1 MKIDVRTILFGLLL
15 AALPVSVPA
24 ADKRIPL
31 PAGEALI
38 IGWNPAWVLAELD
51 DEDPAGTVRFN
62 GGNREQWAVAIQ
74 PLPPHPSLTAD
85 TGNLRIY
92 VRNMARAL
100 ENASIGVDPEQRV
113 IEGGSAKGFFV
124 KAHDIKAQSRQKP
137 NAKSKPKEPNYSN
150 GYVGAL
156 SVGGRP
162 YLFEVLWNTGGEKSA
177 EAALAVMRTV
187 RIQ

>member
-1 MKIDVRTILFGLLL
+1 MKIDMRKILCGLLL
-15 AALPVSVPA
+15 VALSAGVTA

-31 PAGEALI
+31 PAGEAMI
-38 IGWNPAWVLAELD
+38 IGWNPAWVVAELD
-51 DEDPAGTVRFN
+51 DDDPVGTVRFN

-100 ENASIGVDPEQRV
+100 ENANIGVDAEQRV
-113 IEGGSAKGFFV
+113 LEGGNAKGFYV
-124 KAHDIKAQSRQKP
+124 KAHDIKSQSRQKP
-137 NAKSKPKEPNYSN
+137 NAKSKPKEPNYSD
-150 GYVGAL
+150 GYVGAI

-162 YLFEVLWNTGGEKSA
+162 YVFEVLWNTGGEKPA
-177 EAALAVMRTV
+177 EAALAAMRSV